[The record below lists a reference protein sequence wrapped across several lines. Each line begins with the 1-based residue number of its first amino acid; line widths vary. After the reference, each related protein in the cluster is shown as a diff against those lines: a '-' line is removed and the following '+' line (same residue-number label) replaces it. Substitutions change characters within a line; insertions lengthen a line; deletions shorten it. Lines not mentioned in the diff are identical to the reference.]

1 MQVFPSSMLLIH
13 TMPED
18 SHSFSLRELRER
30 AGLSVRQLAKQIGTY
45 HTNVSAWERTGRI
58 GKTEFVAP
66 LATALGVTVEEIL
79 GLPRSRQGPTPGG
92 KLGQIF
98 ESASRLPRSQ
108 QQKIIDMAEAYIAQY
123 DQSHAKGKST
133 GSH

>member
-1 MQVFPSSMLLIH
+1 
-13 TMPED
+13 MPED
-18 SHSFSLRELRER
+18 SHPTPLRELRER
-30 AGLSVRQLAKQIGTY
+30 AGLTVRQLAKLIGTY
-45 HTNVSAWERTGRI
+45 HTNVSSWERTGRVA
-58 GKTEFVAP
+58 KTEFVAP

-108 QQKIIDMAEAYIAQY
+108 QQKIIEMAEAYIAQY
-123 DQSHAKGKST
+123 EQGHAKQT
-133 GSH
+133 PVNTH